1 MAETPTIELKRHYVP
16 LSEKETEELVGVMAD
31 FVVDYIKRRGGPG
44 RNRVLN
50 ATETNREGEAH
61 GPGKKD

>member
-1 MAETPTIELKRHYVP
+1 MAETPTIAMERHYVP

-31 FVVDYIKRRGGPG
+31 FVVDYIKRHGGPD
-44 RNRVLN
+44 RNRSTN
-50 ATETNREGEAH
+50 ATETKHEGEAH